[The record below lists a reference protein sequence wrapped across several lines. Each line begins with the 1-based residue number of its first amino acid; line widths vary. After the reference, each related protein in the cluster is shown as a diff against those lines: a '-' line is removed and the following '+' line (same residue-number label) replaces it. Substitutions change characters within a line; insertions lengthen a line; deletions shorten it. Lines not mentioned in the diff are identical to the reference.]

1 MVNKLYIGCI
11 GCTRGSTIPA
21 FVDYP
26 NESRDNLPKCL
37 GFGFRETGMVSIA
50 RCSWVLS
57 WVCLPLVTG
66 PYKTFCGPARGI
78 WTMLRSPPGTL
89 TRSLAPAQLHSTPF
103 HSPRSRAHGG
113 LPHASMRSDFFG
125 RVDALSFS
133 FRGKES

>member
-1 MVNKLYIGCI
+1 MHERVNNPCI
-11 GCTRGSTIPA
+11 CGLPER
-21 FVDYP
+21 
-26 NESRDNLPKCL
+26 SRTTCQNASVLVS
-37 GFGFRETGMVSIA
+37 ETGMVSIA

-103 HSPRSRAHGG
+103 HSPP
-113 LPHASMRSDFFG
+113 LPQEPCPWRTPPRINAERFFG